1 MPKRYGFLLFLL
13 LLSLLR
19 PANLFS
25 AQILIDGQR
34 QFQYALETMRQGDYT
49 RAVTEFERFLY
60 FFPKDKD
67 VPRARY
73 LIGLCHMKAKSYES
87 SRKAFE
93 AVYKK
98 HRAEA
103 LGGNALLLIGET
115 YYQQGLSAEA
125 ARYFQKIL
133 ESYPQ
138 ASLTNAAR
146 YRLGW
151 THLQADRW
159 REASKVFKG
168 VQESSPLYPSAQDLA
183 TNSLKGEGLS
193 FKDPA
198 AAGALAIIPG
208 LGHVYTSRYKDAL
221 ISFLVNGLLIWAT
234 VEAFNED
241 HEVLGGI
248 LGFVGLGFYSGNIYS
263 AVSSAH
269 KYNLKVKEDFR
280 RNLPDRFD
288 LNLLMSRD
296 GHLGLALRVRF

>member
-1 MPKRYGFLLFLL
+1 MLKRHGFLLILI
-13 LLSLLR
+13 LLSLVR

-25 AQILIDGQR
+25 AQILIDSEK
-34 QFQYALETMRQGDYT
+34 QFQYALETMRQGDYI
-49 RAVTEFERFLY
+49 RAVTEFERFIH
-60 FFPKDKD
+60 FFPKDQR

-73 LIGLCHMKAKSYES
+73 LIGLCYLKAKSYEA
-87 SRKAFE
+87 SRATFE
-93 AVYKK
+93 AVYKR

-103 LGGNALLLIGET
+103 LGGNALLMIGET
-115 YYQQGLSAEA
+115 YYQQGLSGEAE
-125 ARYFQKIL
+125 RYFKKVI
-133 ESYPQ
+133 EAYPQ
-138 ASLTNAAR
+138 ASLINAAR

-159 REASKVFKG
+159 REASNVFKG
-168 VQESSPLYPSAQDLA
+168 VEQSSPLYSSAREL
-183 TNSLKGEGLS
+183 TLNSLKGEELS

-208 LGHVYTSRYKDAL
+208 LGHVYTNRYKDAL

-234 VEAFNED
+234 VEAFNEG

-263 AVSSAH
+263 AISSAH
-269 KYNLKVKEDFR
+269 KYNVKAKDDFR
-280 RNLPDRFD
+280 RSLPDRFN
-288 LNLLMSRD
+288 LNLLMSRE